1 MQRLLRTFIDK
12 LPSWVVLTDSDLTI
26 SYVNESAETL
36 EELKPDIL
44 GKNLLELVLKGRNRE
59 ELKRVS
65 ENLMRVGVW
74 ESEITLHR
82 NSGITFPS
90 HIRILALTDE
100 NGLQLGY
107 AAIGTDISE
116 RKRLDARLLH
126 TQRLESLGTLAGGI
140 AHDFNNILGI
150 IVGHAALLVRS
161 KGNEKVIEESTRA
174 IDKVAQRGAGIARQL
189 LAFVRSSDAI
199 LQTVSVNEIIAEI
212 IKLIAETF
220 PKSISINTD
229 LADNLPLI
237 VADASQIHQVLLN
250 LSLNARDAMPNGG
263 ILKFATSIVAGTY
276 IRAHWPKADGIE
288 YVKLSVSDAGT
299 GMDVPTKERIF
310 EPFFTTKE
318 KDKGTGL
325 GLAVVLGIIEK
336 HNGFIDVQSRLG
348 DGTTFD
354 VFLPTPQVSLASVED
369 IEHRKSGQGAMET
382 ILCVDDEEM
391 LLDLLKNEL
400 IRKGYNVLTA
410 IDGMGAVE
418 VYKRHFS
425 KISLVLCDLGL
436 PKLDGIQVFERMKWT
451 NPSIKFVLCSGY
463 MDADHRSQIS
473 NSGVK
478 EFIQKPYGPDELIRK
493 IQDVLQTG

>member
-1 MQRLLRTFIDK
+1 M
-12 LPSWVVLTDSDLTI
+12 PSWVVLADSDLTI
-26 SYVNESAETL
+26 RYVNESAETM
-36 EELKPDIL
+36 EEWKPNIL
-44 GKNLLELVLKGRNRE
+44 GKNLLELVLRGSKRE
-59 ELKRVS
+59 EVRRVS
-65 ENLMRVGVW
+65 EGLMRFGVW

-90 HIRILALTDE
+90 HIRIFALIDG
-100 NGLQLGY
+100 NDFLLGY

-116 RKRLDARLLH
+116 RKSLEAQLLH

-150 IVGHAALLVRS
+150 IVGHAALLVRN
-161 KGNEKVIEESTRA
+161 KGNEKVIEQSTQA
-174 IDKVAQRGAGIARQL
+174 IDRVAQRGAGIARQL

-199 LQTVSVNEIIAEI
+199 LQTVSVNEIFDEI
-212 IKLIAETF
+212 IKLITETF
-220 PKSISINTD
+220 PKSISISTD
-229 LADNLPLI
+229 LADNFPLI

-263 ILKFATSIVAGTY
+263 ALKFATRVVSGTSV
-276 IRAHWPKADGIE
+276 REHWSKADATQ
-288 YVKLSVSDAGT
+288 YVMFSVSDTGT
-299 GMDVPTKERIF
+299 GMDVPTRERIF

-325 GLAVVLGIIEK
+325 GLAVVLGIVEK

-354 VFLPTPQVSLASVED
+354 VFLPTPEVSLARVED
-369 IEHRKSGQGAMET
+369 TEQRKSAQGALET
-382 ILCVDDEEM
+382 ILCVEDEEM

-410 IDGMGAVE
+410 IDGVEAVE
-418 VYKRHFS
+418 VYKRHS
-425 KISLVLCDLGL
+425 SRINLVLCDLGL

-451 NPSIKFVLCSGY
+451 NPSVKFVLCSGY

-478 EFIQKPYGPDELIRK
+478 EFIQKPYDQDELIRK
-493 IQDVLQTG
+493 IQDVLQAG